1 VLTVVYDA
9 DCGVCQATVAW
20 LRRRGSFDFV
30 GNDADP
36 LPAGVDRAETEH
48 TVVVLDGPRKLV
60 RAQAVSRLL
69 RELRGWS
76 VLGNLMR
83 APGVRRLADFG
94 YDQFARRRHRV
105 SAALGM
111 TVCDVSAASA
121 PRRPA
126 TDRAGA
132 ASDKR

>member
-1 VLTVVYDA
+1 MLTVVYDA

-20 LRRRGSFDFV
+20 LRKRGSFDFV

-36 LPAGVDRAETEH
+36 LPAGVERAETEH

-60 RAQAVSRLL
+60 RGQAVSRLL

-76 VLGNLMR
+76 VLGVLMQ
-83 APGVRRLADFG
+83 APGIRRLADFG
-94 YDQFARRRHRV
+94 YDQFATRRHRV

-111 TVCDVSAASA
+111 NSCKV
-121 PRRPA
+121 
-126 TDRAGA
+126 
-132 ASDKR
+132 K